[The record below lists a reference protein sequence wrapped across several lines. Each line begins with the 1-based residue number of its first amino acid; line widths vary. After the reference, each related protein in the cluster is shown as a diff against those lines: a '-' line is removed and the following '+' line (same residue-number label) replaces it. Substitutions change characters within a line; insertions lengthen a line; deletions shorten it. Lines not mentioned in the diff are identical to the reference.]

1 MRKLLTQ
8 RDRIAMTTRRPSM
21 LRWGPYMDRCVEF
34 LEGGSNAL
42 ESDKVLCQW
51 VRGQHISEEICH
63 NFSMDDPS
71 AEVDSVDIKLQYII
85 RSFEQQLD
93 QWRVQIGGLPQKR
106 KPPKAQGE
114 FQFSAGLTR
123 CMMNPAPL
131 QSHFNIIN
139 LYLHEIVL
147 HVGHNINDFRPPF
160 MEETIQPLESTQKD
174 QYLTPMQRNG
184 LASCIISAHNVFD
197 IFLGYDA
204 EMIASLPVFN
214 FVRVA
219 YAAVVLIKIHIRASR
234 PDSDCS
240 GIIDKRDLNTE
251 SYLQR
256 LVESL
261 QRLEPGNQGMGSLF
275 YIMLQ
280 MLQMW
285 FNWYQKRCQNDAEPS
300 GAEDGFPFKS
310 RSGGDNQEESSSRN
324 DIPTTTA
331 QTPTWP
337 TQVTGP
343 QGSTSG
349 YLQEIGDIM
358 EVDFQA
364 LFESDSG
371 LFDTSPGL
379 FFETAMGWFDEFT
392 G

>member
-1 MRKLLTQ
+1 M
-8 RDRIAMTTRRPSM
+8 
-21 LRWGPYMDRCVEF
+21 MD
-34 LEGGSNAL
+34 L
-42 ESDKVLCQW
+42 
-51 VRGQHISEEICH
+51 
-63 NFSMDDPS
+63 
-71 AEVDSVDIKLQYII
+71 
-85 RSFEQQLD
+85 
-93 QWRVQIGGLPQKR
+93 
-106 KPPKAQGE
+106 
-114 FQFSAGLTR
+114 
-123 CMMNPAPL
+123 APL
-131 QSHFNIIN
+131 QSHFNIVN

-160 MEETIQPLESTQKD
+160 MEETVQPPTSTQKP
-174 QYLTPMQRNG
+174 QNLTPMQRNG
-184 LASCIISAHNVFD
+184 LATCIISAHNVLD
-197 IFLGYDA
+197 IFLGYDP
-204 EMIASLPVFN
+204 ETITLLPVFN

-219 YAAVVLIKIHIRASR
+219 YAAVVLIKIHFRASR

-240 GIIDKRDLNTE
+240 SIIDKRDLNTE

-261 QRLEPGNQGMGSLF
+261 QRLETARRGMASIF
-275 YIMLQ
+275 YVVLQ

-285 FNWYQKRCQNDAEPS
+285 FDWFQKRCQNDAEAS
-300 GAEDGFPFKS
+300 GAEGGFPFKI
-310 RSGGDNQEESSSRN
+310 RSGDNQEESSSRN
-324 DIPTTTA
+324 AISATTS
-331 QTPTWP
+331 QTPAWTPAWTP
-337 TQVTGP
+337 QITGP

-349 YLQEIGDIM
+349 NLHEIGDMM